1 MMWHILAI
9 ILSLNN
15 SIKSIIEWIYKY
27 TISISLNKLKYT
39 GKIPENKYYTTII
52 QLKKSIT
59 MANNKYSKS
68 YQIIHHDKYSL

>member
-1 MMWHILAI
+1 MWHILAI

-15 SIKSIIEWIYKY
+15 SIKLIIEWIYKY

-68 YQIIHHDKYSL
+68 YQNIHHDKYSL